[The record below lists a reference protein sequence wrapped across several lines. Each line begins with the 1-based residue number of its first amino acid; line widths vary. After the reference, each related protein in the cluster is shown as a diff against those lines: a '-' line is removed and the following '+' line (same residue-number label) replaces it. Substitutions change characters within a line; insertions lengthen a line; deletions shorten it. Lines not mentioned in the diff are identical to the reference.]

1 MHRLSFCEK
10 KALLSWYVRQ
20 KYILYEV
27 FLSTKNDIDKK
38 CQIIFS
44 PIDKLEVLIFVAFDY
59 VMTCQLFLHYYKTL
73 PLVDKKD
80 QLFPFVVGI
89 VGIVTVAL

>member
-1 MHRLSFCEK
+1 MKK

-20 KYILYEV
+20 KYILYAV

-44 PIDKLEVLIFVAFDY
+44 PIEVLIFVAFDY
-59 VMTCQLFLHYYKTL
+59 VMTLVNCFSYYYKTL
-73 PLVDKKD
+73 P
-80 QLFPFVVGI
+80 I
-89 VGIVTVAL
+89 S